1 MNDTNPTR
9 EQNPTPQPVPGNSV
23 TVGDLSLSAREE
35 GTLEE
40 QPHEKKIDLNELF
53 PDAET
58 DLNDLFPDIEIK
70 HLLKSITKNKKDM
83 SAIKERLT
91 NENETFGEDEGEELT
106 DDDSS
111 SSDKAEDIKTD

>member
-9 EQNPTPQPVPGNSV
+9 EQNPTPQGVPENSV
-23 TVGDLSLSAREE
+23 TANELSLSIREDFP
-35 GTLEE
+35 LEE
-40 QPHEKKIDLNELF
+40 QPHKKKIDLNELF

-111 SSDKAEDIKTD
+111 SSYEVEDNKTI